1 MAAALFSTKIW
12 PGEGCSAAPDFM
24 GQVREEVNWVKQF
37 YAGNPE
43 WLVLDQTY
51 QSVEETSARI
61 LRVMSERLGEENSK
75 WSGSSIWPQLVL
87 F

>member
-1 MAAALFSTKIW
+1 M
-12 PGEGCSAAPDFM
+12 
-24 GQVREEVNWVKQF
+24 KQF

-75 WSGSSIWPQLVL
+75 W
-87 F
+87 